1 MYTSPYFNSFK
12 ISPRSIRDLGDN
24 LNQTCPSIQSGE
36 SSQSTQIL
44 NANKWYVNRLIY
56 KDNARVPLGSKTC
69 QEYVFSANRHH

>member
-24 LNQTCPSIQSGE
+24 LNQACPSIQSSE
-36 SSQSTQIL
+36 STQIL
-44 NANKWYVNRLIY
+44 NANMWYVNRLIY

-69 QEYVFSANRHH
+69 QEHIFSANRHH